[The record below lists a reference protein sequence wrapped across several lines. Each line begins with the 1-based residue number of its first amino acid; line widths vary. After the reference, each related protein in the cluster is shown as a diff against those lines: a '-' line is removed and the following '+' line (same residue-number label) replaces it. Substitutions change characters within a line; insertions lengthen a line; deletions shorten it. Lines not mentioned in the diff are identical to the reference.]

1 MNKSRLI
8 HATIPR
14 AFTLIIVIFLSS
26 CASQPKTV
34 NTSAPQV
41 SIEEQKAAQEA
52 AIKNSVPNQPV
63 LKRKVAIGRVTN
75 ETIHGR
81 SLLRDEYNDPLGKQV
96 ADMLSQKLVESGLF
110 LIIERP
116 DLNKLETEAD
126 LANTDLN
133 IVGVDS
139 LIMGSLVEFGRSTTG
154 TKGFWSKSKEQKATA
169 KVALRLVDTSNGL
182 VYFSASGAGEASTE
196 SGEIAFG
203 GSTASYD
210 GSLNDAAIANAI
222 SDVVD
227 EIISNLTNRP
237 WSTSIL
243 SIEGDRVFV
252 SGGEHQGLKK
262 DLVLDVSTRGEKIK
276 SPQTGFY
283 ITLPGEKVAT
293 IQIDSTFGDSETN
306 EGSVGHIISGSIAN
320 YDMAQ
325 LKVIENE

>member
-1 MNKSRLI
+1 MNKDRLM
-8 HATIPR
+8 HVTLPK
-14 AFTLIIVIFLSS
+14 AFALIIVIFLSS
-26 CASQPKTV
+26 CASQPQTV
-34 NTSAPQV
+34 KTSAPQV

-52 AIKNSVPNQPV
+52 AMKNSVPTQPV

-196 SGEIAFG
+196 SGEIAFA

-243 SIEGDRVFV
+243 RIDGDRVFV

-262 DLVLDVSTRGEKIK
+262 DLVLGVSTRGEKIK

-293 IQIDSTFGDSETN
+293 IQIDSTFGNSETN
-306 EGSVGHIISGSIAN
+306 EGSVGHIISGSVAN
-320 YDMAQ
+320 YDLAQ
-325 LKVIENE
+325 LKVIKND